1 MDCAPIGGITSSMN
15 TGGGVLS
22 LSLRRRVAI
31 TRARSKFAFRL
42 RLDSAAYQATPCLGR
57 PRIRGMTGAL
67 SRILMLVSVKELLKG
82 GGIAKCSPCTEEI
95 TVRLLQH

>member
-1 MDCAPIGGITSSMN
+1 MN

-31 TRARSKFAFRL
+31 ARARSKFAFRL
-42 RLDSAAYQATPCLGR
+42 RLDSAAYQAAPRLGR

-67 SRILMLVSVKELLKG
+67 PRILMLSTGQGAAEG
-82 GGIAKCSPCTEEI
+82 GWNCQVQPLHRRNYSEASAALIC
-95 TVRLLQH
+95 L